1 MKIEFIG
8 KFYDNHSLTIIN
20 RNIVTRL
27 SKKFDVY
34 ITPLD
39 KFDSQYKI
47 STELVKNLKKL
58 ETKDLG
64 ESNPDIQIRH
74 SYPPIWNWPVGDKTK
89 VIFIQPWEYPKVPF
103 EWQYKFENFA
113 DALIIPSNYVKQV
126 FLDGGLNPA
135 KAFVVPNGFN
145 SEIFNTDKSN
155 IKPMLGINPDRFN
168 FVFVGNSQWRKG
180 LDLLINAWHKSF
192 KKYDKCTLII
202 KDNPQI
208 YGKNNILNEIIK
220 MQYKTECAEVIYI
233 DQNLS
238 ENEMA
243 NLYKMS
249 NVLVHP
255 YRAEGFA
262 MHVQE
267 AMACGCLPVVPTGGP
282 TDDFVPEEL
291 GLKIPTAPQSVKISD
306 DQVFAMKPGDAMT
319 RMSTHTFI
327 NEPSGQHLEQ
337 VLKYIYLHHNKKDLY
352 NKLEAITIKNNWDHV
367 VDIYEGVINEVQYR
381 QGTARLRQMV

>member
-39 KFDSQYKI
+39 KYDSQYKI

-113 DALIIPSNYVKQV
+113 DALIIPSNYVKQI

-145 SEIFNTDKSN
+145 SEIYNTDKSSL
-155 IKPMLGINPDRFN
+155 KPMFGINPDRFN

-180 LDLLINAWHKSF
+180 LDILINTWHKSF

-208 YGKNNILNEIIK
+208 YGKNNILNEVIK
-220 MQYKTECAEVIYI
+220 MQYRTECAEVIYI

-238 ENEMA
+238 EDEMA

-282 TDDFVPEEL
+282 TDDFVPDEL
-291 GLKIPTAPQSVKISD
+291 GLKIPTTPQTVRIND

-381 QGTARLRQMV
+381 EGTARFR

>member
-1 MKIEFIG
+1 
-8 KFYDNHSLTIIN
+8 
-20 RNIVTRL
+20 
-27 SKKFDVY
+27 
-34 ITPLD
+34 
-39 KFDSQYKI
+39 
-47 STELVKNLKKL
+47 
-58 ETKDLG
+58 
-64 ESNPDIQIRH
+64 
-74 SYPPIWNWPVGDKTK
+74 
-89 VIFIQPWEYPKVPF
+89 
-103 EWQYKFENFA
+103 
-113 DALIIPSNYVKQV
+113 
-126 FLDGGLNPA
+126 
-135 KAFVVPNGFN
+135 
-145 SEIFNTDKSN
+145 
-155 IKPMLGINPDRFN
+155 
-168 FVFVGNSQWRKG
+168 
-180 LDLLINAWHKSF
+180 
-192 KKYDKCTLII
+192 
-202 KDNPQI
+202 
-208 YGKNNILNEIIK
+208 

-238 ENEMA
+238 EDEMA

-291 GLKIPTAPQSVKISD
+291 GLKIPTVPQTVRIND

-352 NKLEAITIKNNWDHV
+352 SKLEAITIKNNWDHV
-367 VDIYEGVINEVQYR
+367 ADIYEGVINEVQYR
-381 QGTARLRQMV
+381 EGTARFR

>member
-27 SKKFDVY
+27 SKKFDVF

-39 KFDSQYKI
+39 KFDPQYKI
-47 STELVKNLKKL
+47 PSEAVKELKKL
-58 ETKDLG
+58 ETKDLK
-64 ESNPDIQIRH
+64 EDCPDIQIRH
-74 SYPPIWNWPVGDKTK
+74 SYPPIWNWPVSDKTK
-89 VIFIQPWEYPKVPF
+89 IIYIQPWEYPKVPF
-103 EWQYKFENFA
+103 EWQYKFETFA
-113 DALIIPSNYVKQV
+113 DGLIVPSNYIKQI
-126 FLDGGLNPA
+126 FLDGGLNPS
-135 KAFVVPNGFN
+135 KVFIVPNGFN
-145 SEIFNTDKSN
+145 PETFNKDKAET
-155 IKPMLGINPDRFN
+155 KPMLGINPDRFN
-168 FVFVGNSQWRKG
+168 FVYVGNSQWRKG
-180 LDLLINAWHKSF
+180 LDILINVWHKCF

-202 KDNPQI
+202 KDNPAI

-220 MQYKTECAEVIYI
+220 MQYKTESAEVIYL

-238 ENEMA
+238 EDEMA
-243 NLYKMS
+243 NLYKLS

-267 AMACGCLPVVPTGGP
+267 AMACGCLPIVPANGP
-282 TDDFVPEEL
+282 TDDFVPDDI
-291 GLKIPTAPQSVKISD
+291 GLKLPVNPQNVNISD
-306 DQVFAMKPGDAMT
+306 AGVFAMKPGDSMT

-337 VLKYIYLHHNKKDLY
+337 VLKYVYHHHNKKDLY
-352 NKLEAITIKNNWDHV
+352 DKLENIPMKNTWEHV
-367 VDIYEGVINEVQYR
+367 VDMYEGVINEVQYR
-381 QGTARLRQMV
+381 EKTTRLG